1 MGSSTFQSP
10 TKSSSSYAGDDDTEL
25 MMDELLM
32 APTITGPTTLR
43 PLLPR
48 YLITYYCA
56 FIYIDAYIFSI

>member
-1 MGSSTFQSP
+1 MFNLLNRFFSLLQSP

-48 YLITYYCA
+48 
-56 FIYIDAYIFSI
+56 

>member
-1 MGSSTFQSP
+1 MNRTISLQSP

-48 YLITYYCA
+48 
-56 FIYIDAYIFSI
+56 